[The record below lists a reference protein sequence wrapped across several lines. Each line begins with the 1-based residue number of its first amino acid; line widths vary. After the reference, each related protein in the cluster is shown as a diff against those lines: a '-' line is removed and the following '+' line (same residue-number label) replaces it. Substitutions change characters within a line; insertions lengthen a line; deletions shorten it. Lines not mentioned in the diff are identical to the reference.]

1 MIYEDVGDEG
11 MKNFNMLLGMVLC
24 AIMIMLPAPEGMSDG
39 AWSVAAVTILLAY
52 WWSTEALPV
61 PITSLLPIV
70 MFPMLGA
77 TTIGEA
83 TAPYAQPTIFL
94 LLGGFIMAT
103 GLARW
108 NLHRRI
114 ALMVLVKVG
123 NNPTALIAGFMAVT
137 AMISMWI
144 SNTAS
149 TLMMLPIALSLGNE
163 IVKERDAKSVG
174 FILCLVLGVAY
185 GANIG
190 GFGTPI
196 GTPPNLLVIA
206 FMKETYGIE
215 VSFLSWMLFGIPAT
229 VVMLPIAC
237 LVLTKWAF
245 PFDLNENSIA
255 HDILQLELN
264 SMGLMTVPEKRMAM
278 LFAFIASA
286 WIFRT
291 PIQNNLE
298 IMLWLNDALIAIGGA
313 MLMFMIPSGSKTE
326 KNSTLLNWETADKIP
341 WGVLLLFGGGLSLA
355 AAVKSTG
362 LALWIGEELAVIAVF
377 DLLVII
383 FILVS
388 LVIFLTELTS
398 NTATTATLLPIL
410 GALAVATG
418 LDPMILFVPLAIS
431 ASCAFMLPVATAPN
445 AVIYSSGEVTIP
457 QMARAGFRINLF
469 AIFAVTALSYTL
481 VPLIFG

>member
-163 IVKERDAKSVG
+163 IVK
-174 FILCLVLGVAY
+174 
-185 GANIG
+185 
-190 GFGTPI
+190 
-196 GTPPNLLVIA
+196 
-206 FMKETYGIE
+206 
-215 VSFLSWMLFGIPAT
+215 
-229 VVMLPIAC
+229 
-237 LVLTKWAF
+237 
-245 PFDLNENSIA
+245 
-255 HDILQLELN
+255 
-264 SMGLMTVPEKRMAM
+264 
-278 LFAFIASA
+278 
-286 WIFRT
+286 
-291 PIQNNLE
+291 
-298 IMLWLNDALIAIGGA
+298 
-313 MLMFMIPSGSKTE
+313 
-326 KNSTLLNWETADKIP
+326 
-341 WGVLLLFGGGLSLA
+341 
-355 AAVKSTG
+355 
-362 LALWIGEELAVIAVF
+362 
-377 DLLVII
+377 
-383 FILVS
+383 
-388 LVIFLTELTS
+388 
-398 NTATTATLLPIL
+398 
-410 GALAVATG
+410 
-418 LDPMILFVPLAIS
+418 
-431 ASCAFMLPVATAPN
+431 
-445 AVIYSSGEVTIP
+445 
-457 QMARAGFRINLF
+457 
-469 AIFAVTALSYTL
+469 
-481 VPLIFG
+481 